1 MHFWLNIIFA
11 GKQIKIDHGKYT
23 QLHIIHKNKLKVDHR
38 RRCEII
44 KVLKE
49 NTAES
54 LCDLGLDNYFLNMTP
69 KIQYM
74 KEKIDILDF
83 TKMKIY
89 S

>member
-23 QLHIIHKNKLKVDHR
+23 QLHTKYKNKLKVDHR
-38 RRCEII
+38 QRCEII
-44 KVLKE
+44 KIQKE
-49 NTAES
+49 NIAES
-54 LCDLGLDNYFLNMTP
+54 LYDLGLDNCFLNMTP

-74 KEKIDILDF
+74 NEKIDIIDF
-83 TKMKIY
+83 TKMNIY